1 MHHSRETDMP
11 AQDEASRFNQWTLP
25 WSAPE
30 GPEMDAIRAGTHRA
44 ARFEIRDEQIETF
57 QRDGVVLLRGAFTGW
72 VERLRRGLGRC
83 LADPGAYRF
92 PCESTRPGEPG
103 RFFDN
108 YCNWPLIPEYRDF
121 VFRSGAASL
130 AGQAMRSRVAQL
142 FHDHAFVKEPGT
154 RRATPFHQDLP
165 YYCVSGDQSAS
176 VYVAL
181 DDVEEEVAVQYV
193 RGSHRWPALYRPKVF
208 LDGEEFNAEDPA
220 LRSIPDLL
228 ARRDEHDI
236 ACWPLG
242 AGDAVL
248 FNFRT
253 VHGTSGALVRAR
265 RRAFSTRWLGDDV
278 RYAERPGETSP
289 PYTGIGLE
297 TGDRMRE
304 DWFPVIWR
312 RDA

>member
-1 MHHSRETDMP
+1 MHTK
-11 AQDEASRFNQWTLP
+11 DEASRFNQWTLP

-30 GPEMDAIRAGTHRA
+30 GPEMDAIRAGTHRPA
-44 ARFEIRDEQIETF
+44 PFDLGDEAIETF
-57 QRDGVVLLRGAFTGW
+57 QRDGVLLLRGAFVDW
-72 VERLRRGLGRC
+72 VERLRRGLERC

-108 YCNWPLIPEYRDF
+108 YCNWPLVPEYRDF
-121 VFRSGAASL
+121 VFHSPAASL

-165 YYCVSGDQSAS
+165 YYCVSGEQSAS

-181 DDVEEEVAVQYV
+181 DGVDEEVSVQYV

-208 LDGEEFNAEDPA
+208 LDGEDFNAEDPA
-220 LRSIPDLL
+220 LRPMPDLL
-228 ARRDEHDI
+228 ARRDEYDLVG
-236 ACWPLG
+236 WSLR

-248 FNFRT
+248 FSFRT
-253 VHGTSGALVRAR
+253 VHGTGGGLVRAR

-289 PYTGIGLE
+289 HYAGIGLE

-304 DWFPVIWR
+304 DWFPVVWR
-312 RDA
+312 REA